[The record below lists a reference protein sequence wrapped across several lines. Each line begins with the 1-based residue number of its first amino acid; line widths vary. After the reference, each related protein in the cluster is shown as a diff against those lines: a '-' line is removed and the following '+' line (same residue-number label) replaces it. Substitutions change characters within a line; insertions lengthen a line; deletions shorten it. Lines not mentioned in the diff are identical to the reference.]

1 MEPRSAIES
10 SPKLKE
16 FFKKQPAI
24 VVIFVH
30 AETMR
35 HRDPERLRII
45 IALVLVDTP
54 ILASLSLA
62 EAHLL
67 KRFAGCNLPSQALC
81 TQRPIPDGYGFLRKT
96 HKAEHARAIP
106 DTVKK

>member
-1 MEPRSAIES
+1 MEPRSALES

-62 EAHLL
+62 EAHLTPL
-67 KRFAGCNLPSQALC
+67 GGRRTELEVAMPPASYD
-81 TQRPIPDGYGFLRKT
+81 I
-96 HKAEHARAIP
+96 HATRYM
-106 DTVKK
+106 DC